1 MDSKATSGN
10 GQGQD
15 FESTK
20 SFKFFT
26 VFFYGK
32 TFDYHEI
39 YVHGVLKKWS
49 ARRKPSIL
57 SSGA

>member
-1 MDSKATSGN
+1 MDSKVTSGY

-15 FESTK
+15 FESIK

-26 VFFYGK
+26 VFFYDK

-39 YVHGVLKKWS
+39 YVHSVLKKVVS
-49 ARRKPSIL
+49 KT
-57 SSGA
+57 

>member
-1 MDSKATSGN
+1 MDSKVTSGY

-26 VFFYGK
+26 VFFPYGK
-32 TFDYHEI
+32 NLTIMKYMFM
-39 YVHGVLKKWS
+39 VF
-49 ARRKPSIL
+49 
-57 SSGA
+57 